1 VKTVVYQNP
10 LFFQQTNIAV
20 PATPTEDD
28 SDYDTITSRYDLL
41 SVMCLNCFRKM
52 HIFLNTDNVNVMQNS
67 SQKEDRVCLANTVQC
82 RHRKWE
88 KGRS

>member
-41 SVMCLNCFRKM
+41 SVYLMCWNCFRKM
-52 HIFLNTDNVNVMQNS
+52 HIFNTDNVNVM
-67 SQKEDRVCLANTVQC
+67 
-82 RHRKWE
+82 
-88 KGRS
+88 

>member
-1 VKTVVYQNP
+1 MKTVVYENP

-28 SDYDTITSRYDLL
+28 SDYDTVTSRYDL
-41 SVMCLNCFRKM
+41 SVYLGVEIVLEKC
-52 HIFLNTDNVNVMQNS
+52 IFNTKNVNVMQNS

>member
-28 SDYDTITSRYDLL
+28 SDYDTITSRYDFIICYVFEL
-41 SVMCLNCFRKM
+41 FKKM
-52 HIFLNTDNVNVMQNS
+52 HIFNTDNVNVM
-67 SQKEDRVCLANTVQC
+67 
-82 RHRKWE
+82 
-88 KGRS
+88 